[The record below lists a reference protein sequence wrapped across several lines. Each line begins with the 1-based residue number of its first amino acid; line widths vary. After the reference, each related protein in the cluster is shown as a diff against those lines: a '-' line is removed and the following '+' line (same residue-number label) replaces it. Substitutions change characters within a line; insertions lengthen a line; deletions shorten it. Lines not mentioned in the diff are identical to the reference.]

1 MRFLLLGNG
10 FDLSFGLPTR
20 YVDFIKVV
28 DYLSKHDEYPET
40 AAEVLAEVGL
50 NGDYAGITILDN
62 DDIHR
67 IVELAK
73 DNIWLRYFI
82 SKINDEGDTWIDF
95 EQQLSFISGLFMRTM
110 GFTDGR
116 VNVPMSKGKEVESKE
131 LLYLVKEFFETFFIE
146 DKGIMGVAWAA
157 KYRPEFMTEYP
168 PKSGTCI
175 LDKSKVIEKLHSA
188 VIDLSEMLKL
198 YLKCFV
204 DKPVSENINAL
215 NEKNR
220 VRYQRVEHVLTFN
233 YTNTYEMLFS
243 QHSQID
249 VKHLHGNV
257 DTEIVLGY
265 NPDSSD
271 YRVPANTDLL
281 AFKKYYQRAYY
292 DTNRELILFN
302 NIVSRNRTDVEIIVM
317 GFSLSR
323 SDEDIIRTIFEP
335 ATKITVYCHSDKDR
349 SQYLHN
355 LVEIYGKEMFDELV
369 YGKNLR
375 FITGTEELKLFFDAE
390 RMEDFL

>member
-10 FDLSFGLPTR
+10 FDLSFGLHTR

-28 DYLSKHDEYPET
+28 DYLSKHDEYPQT
-40 AAEVLAEVGL
+40 VAEVLAEVGL
-50 NGDYAGITILDN
+50 NGDYAGTTILDN

-204 DKPVSENINAL
+204 DKPVSENINVL
-215 NEKNR
+215 NAKNR
-220 VRYQRVEHVLTFN
+220 VSYQRVGHVLTFN

-243 QHSQID
+243 KHSQIE

-349 SQYLHN
+349 SKYLHN
-355 LVEIYGKEMFDELV
+355 LVEIYGKDGFDELV

>member
-1 MRFLLLGNG
+1 M
-10 FDLSFGLPTR
+10 
-20 YVDFIKVV
+20 
-28 DYLSKHDEYPET
+28 
-40 AAEVLAEVGL
+40 
-50 NGDYAGITILDN
+50 
-62 DDIHR
+62 
-67 IVELAK
+67 
-73 DNIWLRYFI
+73 
-82 SKINDEGDTWIDF
+82 
-95 EQQLSFISGLFMRTM
+95 
-110 GFTDGR
+110 
-116 VNVPMSKGKEVESKE
+116 
-131 LLYLVKEFFETFFIE
+131 
-146 DKGIMGVAWAA
+146 
-157 KYRPEFMTEYP
+157 
-168 PKSGTCI
+168 
-175 LDKSKVIEKLHSA
+175 
-188 VIDLSEMLKL
+188 
-198 YLKCFV
+198 
-204 DKPVSENINAL
+204 
-215 NEKNR
+215 
-220 VRYQRVEHVLTFN
+220 TFN

-349 SQYLHN
+349 SKYLHN
-355 LVEIYGKEMFDELV
+355 LVEIYGKDGFDELV

-375 FITGTEELKLFFDAE
+375 FIIGTEELKCFLMRKEWRIFCSILGEYGRFSHICE
-390 RMEDFL
+390 RCYGTPLI

>member
-40 AAEVLAEVGL
+40 VAEVLAEAGV
-50 NGDYAGITILDN
+50 NGDYAGSTTLDKEVV
-62 DDIHR
+62 R
-67 IVELAK
+67 TIVELAK

-110 GFTDGR
+110 DFTDGR
-116 VNVPMSKGKEVESKE
+116 VNVPMSNGKEVESKE
-131 LLYLVKEFFETFFIE
+131 LLYLVNEFFETFFIE
-146 DKGIMGVAWAA
+146 DKGITGVAWAA
-157 KYRPEFMTEYP
+157 KYKPEFMTEYP

-204 DKPVSENINAL
+204 DNPVSENINAL
-215 NEKNR
+215 DEKDR

-271 YRVPANTDLL
+271 YQVPANTDLL

-292 DTNRELILFN
+292 DTNRELIRFH
-302 NIVSRNRTDVEIIVM
+302 NIVSQTRT
-317 GFSLSR
+317 
-323 SDEDIIRTIFEP
+323 
-335 ATKITVYCHSDKDR
+335 
-349 SQYLHN
+349 
-355 LVEIYGKEMFDELV
+355 
-369 YGKNLR
+369 
-375 FITGTEELKLFFDAE
+375 
-390 RMEDFL
+390 